1 MPNSPQNVNFAPG
14 FQDTPKTFTQ
24 HKNNKDNNK
33 NLKDI
38 MTKRLMAMLTMLV
51 CVVGFTWADNT
62 VATTPSTTLKTGY
75 YVIKTFSDKTGSD
88 GAYTYGDTSNKEV
101 RSTNKT
107 SDFTLEGGSVADEK
121 YVWGVTV
128 NDDGSVVIKNKSC
141 DYYFGAFSQGG
152 WPNYSIK
159 DGFDVTN
166 SANLNVFSSG
176 TKENW
181 YVLRSANKE
190 NVDIKGSWG
199 SHTTEQHYLFVCANT
214 NTKLSYWYYDAQ
226 SKAEGAANTAK
237 FQFYEVTYD
246 TPVQVYFTY
255 EYYLGGVS
263 KKSVQMTAMTK
274 NAFPA
279 PTGLPAF
286 ISASA
291 PRGEVSTSDNGQT
304 YGIDCT
310 STLPFQTSTA
320 ETPIYYYMENATE
333 TPTRL
338 YASGSNMSYRESA
351 QAQNLNDV
359 RGDLWYVTGNPFD
372 GLEFHNVG
380 ANAVAQTSMIPSNT
394 SLFGNRCKLAF
405 SSTEGQSVFYPI
417 KVDDNTFGLYRNSN
431 WVTDNGDVAWT
442 YDASA
447 GYVKFEK
454 VDLNAS
460 LPDATYHFQM
470 TPATIS
476 LPLNYSAADDARFA
490 TTCLPYAV
498 EVADG
503 ASSVKTYAGQLVNNN
518 TELDMAEV
526 SAVPANQGVIIK
538 GNADD
543 ESVVLR
549 VIASAADITNDLKG
563 TTSELTDL
571 TGVLS
576 FGRANGNGKVGF
588 FRSTNAT
595 LKANRA
601 YVKLDGEN
609 QASLAMRFD
618 GTATSIDQINGAETI
633 DNNAPIYDLTGR
645 QVSHLVKGSLYI
657 QGGRKFIA
665 Q

>member
-1 MPNSPQNVNFAPG
+1 
-14 FQDTPKTFTQ
+14 
-24 HKNNKDNNK
+24 
-33 NLKDI
+33 

-51 CVVGFTWADNT
+51 CVVGIAWADNT

-88 GAYTYGDTSNKEV
+88 GAYAYGDTSNKEV
-101 RSTNKT
+101 RSTNQS
-107 SDFTLEGGSVADEK
+107 SDFTLEGASVDDEK

-128 NDDGSVVIKNKSC
+128 NTDGSIVIKNKSC

-152 WPNYSIK
+152 WPNYTISS
-159 DGFDVTN
+159 GFNVN
-166 SANLNVFSSG
+166 SSANLLPVVSTTNTNCF
-176 TKENW
+176 
-181 YVLRSANKE
+181 VLRSSSQQTITFSNGRLGSKKE
-190 NVDIKGSWG
+190 D
-199 SHTTEQHYLFVCANT
+199 HYIYVCANT
-214 NTKLSYWYYDAQ
+214 DSKLSYWYYDAQ
-226 SKAEGAANTAK
+226 SNAESATNTAK

-246 TPVQVYFTY
+246 APVQVSFTY
-255 EYYLGGVS
+255 NYILDGVS
-263 KKSVQMTAMTK
+263 KRTESVSAMTK
-274 NAFPA
+274 GAFPA
-279 PTGLPAF
+279 PTNLPAF
-286 ISASA
+286 ITASA
-291 PRGEVSTSDNGQT
+291 PEGTVATSDNG
-304 YGIDCT
+304 GKIDIVCQ
-310 STLPFQTSTA
+310 STLPFGTSSA
-320 ETPIYYYMENATE
+320 ASPIYYYMENATE

-338 YASGSNMSYRESA
+338 YANGSNMSYRESA
-351 QAQNLNDV
+351 QASALNDV

-380 ANAVAQTSMIPSNT
+380 ANKVAQSSLIPSDV
-394 SLFGNRCKLAF
+394 CELAF
-405 SSTEGQSVFYPI
+405 SSTAGESVWYPI
-417 KVDDNTFGLYRNSN
+417 KVDDKTFGLYRYSN
-431 WVTDNGDVAWT
+431 WVIGSGNIAWT
-442 YDASA
+442 YNGSK
-447 GYVKFEK
+447 VKFEK

-460 LPDATYHFQM
+460 LPDASYHFQM
-470 TPATIS
+470 TPATIT

-498 EVADG
+498 EVADAEG
-503 ASSVKTYAGQLVNNN
+503 TVKTYAGKLNDDN
-518 TELDMAEV
+518 TELDMVAV
-526 SAVPANQGVIIK
+526 SAVPANQGVILK
-538 GNADD
+538 GNSSD
-543 ESVVLR
+543 ESVKLR
-549 VIASAADITNDLKG
+549 VLGTAADITNDLKG

-571 TGVLS
+571 AGVLS
-576 FGRANGNGKVGF
+576 FGRANGTGNVGF

-633 DNNAPIYDLTGR
+633 DNDAPIYDLSGR

>member
-1 MPNSPQNVNFAPG
+1 
-14 FQDTPKTFTQ
+14 
-24 HKNNKDNNK
+24 
-33 NLKDI
+33 

-75 YVIKTFSDKTGSD
+75 YVIKTFSDKTGAN
-88 GAYTYGDTSNKEV
+88 GGYAYGYTSGSEV
-101 RSTNKT
+101 RSTDQT
-107 SDFTLEGGSVADEK
+107 SDFTLEGKSADDI

-128 NDDGSVVIKNKSC
+128 NDDGSIKIQNKSC
-141 DYYFGAFSQGG
+141 NYYFGAFAQNGLGSS
-152 WPNYSIK
+152 YSIK
-159 DGFDVTN
+159 DGFNVS
-166 SANLNVFSSG
+166 SAENLLPLAST
-176 TKENW
+176 TKTDW
-181 YVLRSANKE
+181 FVLRSQNQQSITFKDGWFGSKKE
-190 NVDIKGSWG
+190 N
-199 SHTTEQHYLFVCANT
+199 HYIYVCANT
-214 NTKLSYWYYDAQ
+214 NSKLSYWYYDTQAA
-226 SKAEGAANTAK
+226 AEGAANTAK

-246 TPVQVYFTY
+246 NPVEVSVTY
-255 EYYLGGVS
+255 DYYLNGES
-263 KKSVQMTAMTK
+263 KKRVTVKAMTK
-274 NAFPA
+274 SAFPA
-279 PTGLPAF
+279 PTELPAF
-286 ISASA
+286 VSASA

-304 YGIDCT
+304 YGVICT

-320 ETPIYYYMENATE
+320 EAPIYYYMENATE

-338 YASGSNMSYRESA
+338 YANGSNMSYRESA

-498 EVADG
+498 EVADE
-503 ASSVKTYAGQLVNNN
+503 ASTVKTYAGQLVNGN

-538 GNADD
+538 GNPSD

-549 VIASAADITNDLKG
+549 VIASAADIANDLKG

>member
-107 SDFTLEGGSVADEK
+107 SDFTLEGGSVSDEK

-128 NDDGSVVIKNKSC
+128 NADGSIVIKNKSC
-141 DYYFGAFSQGG
+141 DYYFGAFAQGG
-152 WPNYSIK
+152 WPNYNIK
-159 DGFDVTN
+159 DGFDVNT
-166 SANLNVFSSG
+166 SANLNVISSG
-176 TKENW
+176 TKDNW
-181 YVLRSANKE
+181 YVLRSVNKE

-214 NTKLSYWYYDAQ
+214 NSKLSYWYYDTQDA
-226 SKAEGAANTAK
+226 AEGASNTSK

-246 TPVQVYFTY
+246 APVEVSVTY
-255 EYYLGGVS
+255 DYYLNGES
-263 KKSVQMTAMTK
+263 KKQVTVKAMTK
-274 NAFPA
+274 SAFPA

-286 ISASA
+286 VSASA
-291 PRGEVSTSDNGQT
+291 PRGEVSTSDNGKT
-304 YGIDCT
+304 YGVICT

-320 ETPIYYYMENATE
+320 EAPIYYYMENMANAS
-333 TPTRL
+333 TRL
-338 YASGSNMSYRESA
+338 YANGSNMSYRESA
-351 QAQNLNDV
+351 QASALNDV

-380 ANAVAQTSMIPSNT
+380 ANRVAQSSLIPSDV
-394 SLFGNRCKLAF
+394 CELAF
-405 SSTEGQSVFYPI
+405 SSTAGESVWYPI
-417 KVDDNTFGLYRNSN
+417 KVDDNTFGLYRYSN
-431 WVTDNGDVAWT
+431 WVIGSGNIAWT
-442 YDASA
+442 YV
-447 GYVKFEK
+447 GNKVKFEK
-454 VDLNAS
+454 IDLNAS
-460 LPDATYHFQM
+460 LTDATYHFQM

-498 EVADG
+498 EVADE
-503 ASSVKTYAGQLVNNN
+503 ASSVKAYAGQLINNN

-526 SAVPANQGVIIK
+526 NAVPANQGVIIK
-538 GNADD
+538 GNASD
-543 ESVVLR
+543 ENVVLR
-549 VIASAADITNDLKG
+549 VIGSAADITNDLKG

-633 DNNAPIYDLTGR
+633 DNDAPIYDLTGR